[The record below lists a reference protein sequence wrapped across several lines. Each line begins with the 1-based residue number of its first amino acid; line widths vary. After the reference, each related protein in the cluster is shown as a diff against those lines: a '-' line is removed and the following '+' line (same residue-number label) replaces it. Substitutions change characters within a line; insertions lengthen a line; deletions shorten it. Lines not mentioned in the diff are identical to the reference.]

1 MDYEIVS
8 SSRGGKLLK
17 DKANFLYYLKKD
29 TAKNSVYVCI
39 EYKKTKS
46 NCPVTATINKSEGSI
61 TFCYDHNQSTV
72 EAKTK
77 LLAKEVITNAVKNSD
92 INTRE
97 VFSDI
102 TTSRTHQYLTNMLYV
117 FHSKK

>member
-1 MDYEIVS
+1 MDYDFVS
-8 SSRGGKLLK
+8 SSRGGKLLEN
-17 DKANFLYYLKKD
+17 KANFLYYLKKD

-61 TFCYDHNQSTV
+61 TFSYAHYHSTV

-77 LLAKEVITNAVKNSD
+77 LLAKDVITNAVKNSD
-92 INTRE
+92 IKTRQ
-97 VFSDI
+97 VYSDI
-102 TTSRTHQYLTNMLYV
+102 PT
-117 FHSKK
+117 